1 MSLESLLLSCDAAL
15 IRTMRSTLEK
25 LAIEVE
31 ICQEARKATDVLVS
45 EKFDAI
51 IVDCDDLNG
60 GLELLQGLRGT
71 PSNKNSAVFAV
82 LNGKHTTTQEAFG
95 MGANFVLQK
104 PISPLNAARC
114 FNAALG
120 FMTRERRR
128 YFRQPVKMMVQ
139 IMVDETEVKATSTNV
154 GQGGI
159 AVLLRQV
166 LPKNAA
172 PRLTFTLP
180 GTDARMNL
188 ESEVAWVDIKGSVGF
203 RFRNVSERSQQALE
217 KWLDAQAPPELIG
230 KTDPKP
236 SAETEPARQ

>member
-15 IRTMRSTLEK
+15 IRTMRPTLEK

-31 ICQEARKATDVLVS
+31 ICQEARRATDVLVS

-60 GLELLQGLRGT
+60 GVELLQGLRST
-71 PSNKNSAVFAV
+71 PSNKNSAVFAI
-82 LNGKHTTTQEAFG
+82 LSGKQTTTQEAFA

-104 PISPLNAARC
+104 PISQLNAARC

-128 YFRQPVKMMVQ
+128 YFRHPVRMMVQ
-139 IMVDETEVKATSTNV
+139 IMIDETEIKATTTNL
-154 GQGGI
+154 GQGGM

-166 LPKNAA
+166 LPKNAT
-172 PRLTFTLP
+172 PHLTFTLP
-180 GTDARMNL
+180 GTDTRLSL
-188 ESEVAWVDIKGSVGF
+188 ESEVAWVDIKGCVGF
-203 RFRNVSERSQQALE
+203 RFRNVPEQLQEALE
-217 KWLDAQAPPELIG
+217 KWLDAKAAPEPAGKSDSKHAPE
-230 KTDPKP
+230 
-236 SAETEPARQ
+236 AEPARQ

>member
-15 IRTMRSTLEK
+15 IRTMRPTLEK

-31 ICQEARKATDVLVS
+31 ICREARKATDFLVA

-51 IVDCDDLNG
+51 IVDCDDLTG
-60 GLELLQGLRGT
+60 GLELLQGLRTT

-82 LNGKHTTTQEAFG
+82 LNGKYTTTQQAFD

-104 PISPLNAARC
+104 PISHLNAARC

-139 IMVDETEVKATSTNV
+139 IHVDETEIKAASSNL

-166 LPKNAA
+166 LPENAT

-180 GTDARMNL
+180 GTDTSMNL
-188 ESEVAWVDIKGSVGF
+188 ESEVAWVDIKGSIGF
-203 RFRNVSERSQQALE
+203 RFRNVPERSREALE
-217 KWLDAQAPPELIG
+217 KWLDAKAPPDQVA
-230 KTDPKP
+230 KFDPKQ
-236 SAETEPARQ
+236 ATEPEAVRQ